1 MARHM
6 RIAVISKLMLLLI
19 LGTLA
24 GASPANAQ
32 AKIWHAPGKDKERA
46 ITIKRLVP
54 RYLSSRKT
62 HRGQRY
68 TGFKKVHKGQRY
80 TGFKK
85 VHKGQRY
92 TGFKKIHRGQRYT
105 GFKRVHRGQRY
116 TGFKKVYSGPRYLNQ
131 SY

>member
-1 MARHM
+1 MAQCA
-6 RIAVISKLMLLLI
+6 RIATVS
-19 LGTLA
+19 TLFLFLVFA
-24 GASPANAQ
+24 TNAALAPVTAQ
-32 AKIWHAPGKDKERA
+32 AKIWHAPGTERA
-46 ITIKRLVP
+46 ITIKRIVP

-68 TGFKKVHKGQRY
+68 TGFKKVHEGQRYAGFKKVHVGQRY

-85 VHKGQRY
+85 V
-92 TGFKKIHRGQRYT
+92 HRGQRYT

-131 SY
+131 AH

>member
-1 MARHM
+1 MVRHA
-6 RIAVISKLMLLLI
+6 RIAICSTLALFMAF
-19 LGTLA
+19 GTLVA
-24 GASPANAQ
+24 TPSVNAQ
-32 AKIWHAPGKDKERA
+32 AKIWHAPGKDQERA
-46 ITIKRLVP
+46 LAIKRLVP

-68 TGFKKVHKGQRY
+68 TGFKKVYEGQRY

-92 TGFKKIHRGQRYT
+92 TGFKKVHKAQRYT

-131 SY
+131 GY

>member
-1 MARHM
+1 MIRHARVAICSTLVLFM
-6 RIAVISKLMLLLI
+6 VFGM
-19 LGTLA
+19 LA
-24 GASPANAQ
+24 GAPPANAQ
-32 AKIWHAPGKDKERA
+32 AKIWHAPGKDKERTV
-46 ITIKRLVP
+46 TIKRLVP

-68 TGFKKVHKGQRY
+68 TGFKKVYKGQRY

-85 VHKGQRY
+85 VYKGQRY
-92 TGFKKIHRGQRYT
+92 TGFKKVYKGQRYT

-131 SY
+131 GY